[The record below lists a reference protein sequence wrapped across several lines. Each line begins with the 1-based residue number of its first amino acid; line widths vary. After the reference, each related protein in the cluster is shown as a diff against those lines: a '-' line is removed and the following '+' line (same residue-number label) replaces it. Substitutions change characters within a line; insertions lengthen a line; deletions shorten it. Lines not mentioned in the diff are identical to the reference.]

1 MYIKQSPHFF
11 HLPLAGQRLPSLVI
25 PFLTASDFL
34 IFIINYIHLHIY
46 IFYFY
51 NKEPVDPLFF
61 YFPSQPN
68 IIKELSI
75 PCYLCFLICNSFN
88 LPSVKLPSFPISPL
102 KLSLFMSLLFPNLT
116 WPFGNICQLT
126 TPSSSLVLV
135 TSVSPGFPLT
145 SLVINS
151 YLLVFLC
158 QFFLLDQ
165 PPNAE
170 EPNSRD
176 LYPDPILFHPCVT
189 LNTIHVSFI
198 SKSVPQAQTGSQ
210 TLMVTIFSW
219 ISKRYLKIRRSGRDQ
234 LVGHQVLFNTCLF
247 IGCTR
252 P

>member
-1 MYIKQSPHFF
+1 MA
-11 HLPLAGQRLPSLVI
+11 L
-25 PFLTASDFL
+25 
-34 IFIINYIHLHIY
+34 
-46 IFYFY
+46 
-51 NKEPVDPLFF
+51 
-61 YFPSQPN
+61 
-68 IIKELSI
+68 
-75 PCYLCFLICNSFN
+75 
-88 LPSVKLPSFPISPL
+88 
-102 KLSLFMSLLFPNLT
+102 LSLKNTEISL
-116 WPFGNICQLT
+116 
-126 TPSSSLVLV
+126 SSLRFILSSKPFSHRGKNDWRLFIGKGDQLFIRV
-135 TSVSPGFPLT
+135 
-145 SLVINS
+145 S